1 MKAAINKEDVI
12 IIGGGLGGL
21 TAGIILA
28 RQGRSVT
35 VIEKRNYP
43 FHRVCGEYISNE
55 VSDFLKKEALFP
67 YNFYPTQ
74 ISRFRL
80 TTAGGTEVNMPLDL
94 GGFGIS
100 RYTFDDFLYQKAK
113 AVGVNFRLQEQVLET
128 DFLNEKDYFQLVLKS
143 GETIYADHVI
153 GAFGKRSVLDRTL
166 ERAFLKK
173 RSPYIGVK
181 YHIKGNF
188 EPDVIAIHC
197 YKGGY
202 CGLNPIENGLFNL
215 CYLGSRKQ
223 LRDCGSIQKM
233 EERFLYE
240 NPSLKKLLTEAN
252 FVRDKPE
259 VINEINFEPKL
270 PVENHLLMVGDAAG
284 LIAPLFGN
292 GMAVAIHSGKLA
304 AEAILQ
310 NTSRQ
315 AVERQYHENWRS
327 IFKNR
332 LAMGRIV
339 QKLFSVPQM
348 AELTSALIQR
358 SPYLGRKIMKRTHG
372 KSF

>member
-1 MKAAINKEDVI
+1 MQTEGNKEDIVV
-12 IIGGGLGGL
+12 IGGGLGGL
-21 TAGIILA
+21 TAAILLA
-28 RQGRSVT
+28 KNGRSVLL
-35 VIEKRNYP
+35 IEKKNYP

-55 VSDFLKKEALFP
+55 VKDFLQREEIFP
-67 YNFYPTQ
+67 SELQPTEVT
-74 ISRFRL
+74 RFKL
-80 TTAGGTEVNMPLDL
+80 TTASGRTVEMPLDL

-100 RYTFDDFLYQKAK
+100 RYALDDHLYQKAV
-113 AVGVNFRLQEQVLET
+113 ALGVDFKLQEQVLET
-128 DFLNEKDYFQLVLKS
+128 VFLQEKNHFQLELKS
-143 GETIYADHVI
+143 GETLYANHVI
-153 GAFGKRSVLDRTL
+153 GAFGKRSTMDRTL
-166 ERAFLKK
+166 KRSFIQK

-181 YHIKGNF
+181 YHIKGEF
-188 EPDVIAIHC
+188 EPDLIAIHC

-233 EERFLYE
+233 EEQFLYE
-240 NPSLKKLLTEAN
+240 NPYLARLFKEGE

-292 GMAVAIHSGKLA
+292 GMAIAIHSGKLA

-310 NTSRQ
+310 NTSRK
-315 AVERQYHENWRS
+315 AIEGQYQENWRR
-327 IFKNR
+327 IFENR
-332 LAMGRIV
+332 LAMGRLV
-339 QKLFSVPQM
+339 QKLFNVPQM
-348 AELTSALIQR
+348 AELATALLQR
-358 SPYLGRKIMKRTHG
+358 SPFLGRQIMKRTHG
-372 KSF
+372 KPF